1 MAKDYRGD
9 FCNSQNLMPK
19 ELSHSISTSAAVVG
33 CFRPAKARAYLKP
46 SKEEDFCLRNE
57 SWQQA
62 ETKPPLVHV
71 VVLSSTANVNK
82 VLKK

>member
-62 ETKPPLVHV
+62 EQSLHWSMLLYSVAKLM
-71 VVLSSTANVNK
+71 
-82 VLKK
+82 